1 MSIFNVGTNLD
12 QTGSKYLMEIN
23 LDIKIEIAIFEIWN
37 VSHFNKSWEFLILG
51 PICAEQVANI
61 S

>member
-23 LDIKIEIAIFEIWN
+23 LDIKIEIAIFEI
-37 VSHFNKSWEFLILG
+37 
-51 PICAEQVANI
+51 
-61 S
+61 

>member
-12 QTGSKYLMEIN
+12 QTGGKYLMETN
-23 LDIKIEIAIFEIWN
+23 FDIKIEIAIFEIWN
-37 VSHFNKSWEFLILG
+37 VPNFNKSLAFLVLG
-51 PICAEQVANI
+51 PIWAEQVTNI